1 MDKTYR
7 TERNISDYSGLSDIG
22 HVYQIPDTYIGGAKS
37 RPHNVLLLDNY
48 KLLEKEITL
57 PEGVQRVFL
66 EILSNAGDNCDASR
80 RAGIKPERI
89 DVTAD
94 SKEITITNYGLHIPV
109 KKISINKEKGN
120 SKVVEYKEGDEEWCW
135 LPAFIFGVFRSSNNY
150 DKGVKRMGCGRNGF
164 GAKITNIFSKRFTV
178 TVEDPDNKKR
188 FVGTWTDNMFK
199 DDPTR
204 KPEITVSDDATIK
217 SGSVS
222 VSWLLDFDR
231 FGMEGY
237 NEDDLNL
244 FARYTADFS
253 FACKIKT
260 KFNDYE
266 YDYRNIVDYSSL
278 IWPANI
284 LEKNIIKYSWGNNPP
299 DGIDRLTL
307 KSQEKKIMDAKNPDY
322 IPELEVLILD
332 TPDKGQILSYVNG
345 LLTKE
350 GGVHVDAVLEPVCKY
365 ISNIINGG
373 KKKKKTT
380 GATISAKNIKSHLS
394 FVINARVA
402 DPEYNS
408 QSKTRLTAPNINLV
422 LTAENLKKIQEWDVL
437 NRLYAELEAIA
448 FKSAAN
454 SDGKKRK
461 HVVMDKGEDANL
473 AGTKE
478 SLKCKLYL
486 VEGNSAANYPQKRIC
501 MIEGGK
507 DYNGYMPLKGKF
519 LNVTRAHPS
528 QYADNT
534 VIATIK
540 QILGLREEIDY
551 SLTHNLQQL
560 RYGFIILNV
569 DADSDGSH
577 IMAIV
582 LNFFRE
588 KFPQLL
594 TQNMIGYLR
603 TPVIKIMKNS
613 KILHRFFTQYAFDD
627 WCKKN
632 YPDGLPKSYIARYYK
647 GLGTSNDD
655 DIKDD
660 ISYAPTLICF
670 HDSKCTDNFNL
681 AFHKDNS
688 HKRKEWIEKWRGA
701 TSIDDI
707 ISVDINDI
715 IKNCKHLDNYNHKL
729 LRAQDISQ
737 FINRELVSYSVDS
750 LFRAI
755 PSEYDHLKESQ
766 RKALWSALEYFHY
779 DPKRGKSIKVGR
791 FANKAADMAQ
801 YHHGEKSLID
811 TFIKM
816 AQDFI
821 GSNNMGYF
829 KKDGQFGTRA
839 DGGDNAADARYSETH
854 LAWWIPLVY
863 QRESIDLVKKR
874 TVDDE
879 ETEPLWLPGVIPMGI
894 VNGTNGIATAFSTT
908 TPCHNPLDV
917 IAYYRAKCKGEDAKP
932 IVPWYNAFKGKMKIV
947 NRDQTKDDISNEM
960 LPADLNKERPITG
973 SPTRAIDEE
982 TAEIEKL
989 DRENLA
995 LLAHLKDSKLTL
1007 RTYGKYFIDGFHKN
1021 DGPIIK
1027 ISELP
1032 VGTWI
1037 HRYRKWL
1044 ELLVQQKGKDRP
1056 IYDFKDN
1063 STTEEARFEIHWNSN
1078 WRTPNEMN
1086 LKLIRS
1092 IGLSNI
1098 TLIDH
1103 YGFPKKYSCVQEVME
1118 KYYDHMI
1125 DHYETVRNN
1134 RIKNE
1139 EDREKDISYRMKF
1152 IIHVL
1157 QGDIKI
1163 IKVKEDLVKE
1173 KMKEFNIPY
1182 EYYDKSK
1189 SRDFSEESL
1198 AKYKQQLEEARA
1210 RAQTARGTRAQDI
1223 WLGKLDILDKE
1234 LRKRYKF
1241 KKFDMRK

>member
-1 MDKTYR
+1 MSKGYR
-7 TERNISDYSGLSDIG
+7 TERNISDYSGLSDIS
-22 HVYQIPDTYIGGAKS
+22 HVYQIPDTYIGGAKP
-37 RPHNVLLLDNY
+37 RNHLAWLLDNN
-48 KLLEKEITL
+48 KLIEKEITL

-80 RAGIKPERI
+80 RAGIHPDGI
-89 DVTAD
+89 DVIAD
-94 SKEITITNYGLHIPV
+94 SHEITIKNYGLHIPV
-109 KKISINKEKGN
+109 KKIGIHKENGN
-120 SKVVEYKEGDEEWCW
+120 SKVKEYQDGDSEWHW

-164 GAKITNIFSKRFTV
+164 GAKITNIFSKKFVV
-178 TVEDPDNKKR
+178 TVEDPDNKQR
-188 FVGTWTDNMFK
+188 FIGTWRDNMFK
-199 DDPTR
+199 NSPDE
-204 KPEITVSDDATIK
+204 KPNIVVETDKNIK
-217 SGSVS
+217 KGSVA
-222 VSWLLDFDR
+222 VTWLLDFER
-231 FGMEGY
+231 FQMESY
-237 NEDDLNL
+237 SPEDLRL

-260 KFNDYE
+260 KFNDEE
-266 YDYRNIVDYSSL
+266 YDYRTVLNYASL
-278 IWPANI
+278 MWPADA
-284 LEKNIIKYSWGNNPP
+284 LEKNIVKYSWGDTLCEDLMN
-299 DGIDRLTL
+299 LTV
-307 KSQEKKIMDAKNPDY
+307 KGQEKKILEAKNPDH

-332 TPDKGQILSYVNG
+332 TPDKGKILSYVNG
-345 LLTKE
+345 LLTRE
-350 GGVHVDAVLEPVCKY
+350 GGVHVDAVLDPVCKY
-365 ISNIINGG
+365 IINIINGG
-373 KKKKKTT
+373 KKKKTQGSSIT
-380 GATISAKNIKSHLS
+380 AKNIKSHLS
-394 FVINARVA
+394 FIINARIA

-408 QSKTRLTAPNINLV
+408 QSKTRLTAPNINLA
-422 LTAENLKKIQEWDVL
+422 LTPQNLKKIQDWDVMA
-437 NRLYAELEAIA
+437 RLYAELEAIA

-519 LNVTRAHPS
+519 LNVTRAKAT
-528 QYADNT
+528 QYADNA

-551 SLTHNLQQL
+551 SLSHNLQQL
-560 RYGFIILNV
+560 RYGFIIMTC
-569 DADSDGSH
+569 DSDDDGSH
-577 IMAIV
+577 ILAIV

-603 TPVIKIMKNS
+603 TPIIKIMKS
-613 KILHRFFTQYAFDD
+613 GKILHRFFSQADFDK
-627 WCKKN
+627 WMKKN
-632 YPDGLPKSYIARYYK
+632 YPNGLPKSLHARYYK

-655 DIKDD
+655 DIADD
-660 ISYAPTLICF
+660 ISHAPTLICF
-670 HDSKCTDNFNL
+670 YDSQCEGNFNL
-681 AFHKDNS
+681 AFHKDNT
-688 HKRKEWIEKWRGA
+688 HLRKEWIEKWRNA
-701 TSIDDI
+701 TQYEDI
-707 ISVDINDI
+707 ISVDVKDMISNG
-715 IKNCKHLDNYNHKL
+715 KHFDKYNHKL
-729 LRAQDISQ
+729 LQAQDISQ
-737 FINRELVSYSVDS
+737 FINRELVSYSVAS

-766 RKALWSALEYFHY
+766 RKALWSALEYFSY
-779 DPKRGKSIKVGR
+779 DPKKGKSIKVGR
-791 FANKAADMAQ
+791 FANKAADMSQ

-854 LAWWIPLVY
+854 LAWWIPFVY
-863 QRESIDLVKKR
+863 YRESIQLVPKR
-874 TVDDE
+874 LVDDE

-894 VNGTNGIATAFSTT
+894 INGTNGIATAFSTT

-917 IAYYRAKCKGEDAKP
+917 IAWYRAKCKGEENNP
-932 IVPWYNAFKGKMKIV
+932 IIPWYNGFKGKMKIV
-947 NRDQTKDDISNEM
+947 NRDQTKDNLAAEL
-960 LPADLNKERPITG
+960 LPADINKEKPITG
-973 SPTRAIDEE
+973 SPVRVSDLEE
-982 TAEIEKL
+982 EEFEQL
-989 DRENLA
+989 EQENIAVLTNV
-995 LLAHLKDSKLTL
+995 KDSKLTL
-1007 RTYGKYFIDGFHKN
+1007 KTYGKYSIEGFHKN

-1044 ELLVQQKGKDRP
+1044 ELLVHQKGKERP

-1063 STTEEARFEIHWNSN
+1063 STTEEPNFIIHWNSHY
-1078 WRTPNEMN
+1078 RKPNEIN
-1086 LKLIRS
+1086 LKLVRS

-1103 YGFPKKYSCVQEVME
+1103 KGFPTKYDNIQSVME
-1118 KYYDHMI
+1118 KYYEHMI
-1125 DHYETVRNN
+1125 SHYEKVRQY
-1134 RIKNE
+1134 RIRVE
-1139 EDREKDISYRMKF
+1139 EEREKDISYRMKF
-1152 IIHVL
+1152 IVHVL
-1157 QGDIKI
+1157 KGDIKI
-1163 IKVKEDLVKE
+1163 IKVKEEVVKE
-1173 KMKEFNIPY
+1173 KMKTYNIPF

-1198 AKYKQQLEEARA
+1198 NKYNQLLKEAREKAVNA
-1210 RAQTARGTRAQDI
+1210 RNTKAQDI
-1223 WLGKLDILDKE
+1223 WLGKLDILEKE

>member
-1 MDKTYR
+1 MAKSYR
-7 TERNISDYSGLSDIG
+7 TERDISDYSGLSDIS
-22 HVYQIPDTYIGGAKS
+22 HVYQIPDTYIGGAK
-37 RPHNVLLLDNY
+37 PQLHKAWLLEENRLI
-48 KLLEKEITL
+48 EKEITL

-80 RAGIKPERI
+80 RAGVNPERI
-89 DVTAD
+89 DVAATN
-94 SKEITITNYGLHIPV
+94 KEITITNYGLHIPV
-109 KKISINKEKGN
+109 KKISIIEDKGN
-120 SKVVEYKEGDEEWCW
+120 KKVVEYQENAGQTYW

-164 GAKITNIFSKRFTV
+164 GSKLTNIFSKLFTV
-178 TVEDPDNKKR
+178 TVEDPDNHLR
-188 FVGTWTDNMFK
+188 FVGTWRDNMFMH
-199 DDPTR
+199 DPTIE
-204 KPEITVSDDATIK
+204 PEINITEDKSIIK
-217 SGSVS
+217 GKVS
-222 VSWLLDFDR
+222 VTWHLDFER
-231 FGMEGY
+231 FGMLDY
-237 NEDDLNL
+237 SQDDLNL

-260 KFNDYE
+260 SFNEQE
-266 YDYRNIVDYSSL
+266 YDYRNILDYASL
-278 IWPANI
+278 VWDSKD
-284 LEKNIIKYSWGNNPP
+284 LEKNIIKYSWGDSPP
-299 DGIDRLTL
+299 SDLMNLGV
-307 KSQEKKIMDAKNPDY
+307 KAQERKILEAKNPDH
-322 IPELEVLILD
+322 IPELEILILD

-345 LLTKE
+345 LLTRE
-350 GGVHVDAVLEPVCKY
+350 GGVHVDAVLDPVCKY
-365 ISNIINGG
+365 IANIINGG
-373 KKKKKTT
+373 KKKKKAT
-380 GATISAKNIKSHLS
+380 GATITAKNIKSHLS
-394 FVINARVA
+394 FIINARVA

-408 QSKTRLTAPNINLV
+408 QSKTRLTAPNVNLA
-422 LTAENLKKIQEWDVL
+422 LTAQNMKKIQDWDVL

-501 MIEGGK
+501 LIEGGK

-519 LNVTRAHPS
+519 LNVTRAKPS
-528 QYADNT
+528 QYADNA

-540 QILGLREEIDY
+540 QILGLREEVDY
-551 SLTHNLQQL
+551 SLEHNLQQL
-560 RYGFIILNV
+560 RYGFVIMTC
-569 DADSDGSH
+569 DSDDDGSH
-577 IMAIV
+577 ILAIV

-603 TPVIKIMKNS
+603 TPIIKVMKNG
-613 KILHRFFTQYAFDD
+613 KILHRFFAQTEFDL
-627 WCKKN
+627 WMKKN
-632 YPDGLPKSYIARYYK
+632 YPNGLPKSLYARYYK

-655 DIKDD
+655 DIADD
-660 ISYAPTLICF
+660 ISHAPTLICF
-670 HDSKCTDNFNL
+670 YDSQCEGNFDL
-681 AFHKDNS
+681 AFHKDNT
-688 HKRKEWIEKWRGA
+688 HRRKEWIEKWRSA
-701 TSIDDI
+701 TQYEDI
-707 ISVDINDI
+707 ISVDINDM
-715 IKNCKHLDNYNHKL
+715 IKGRKHFDKYNLKL
-729 LRAQDISQ
+729 LQAQDISQ
-737 FINRELVSYSVDS
+737 FINRELVSYSVAS

-779 DPKRGKSIKVGR
+779 DPKKGKSIKVGR
-791 FANKAADMAQ
+791 FANKAADMSQ

-854 LAWWIPLVY
+854 LAWWIPFVY
-863 QRESIDLVKKR
+863 YRESIDLVPKR
-874 TVDDE
+874 LVDDE

-917 IAYYRAKCKGEDAKP
+917 IAWYRAKCKDQESKA
-932 IVPWYNAFKGKMKIV
+932 IIPWYNGFKGKMKII
-947 NRDQTKDDISNEM
+947 NRDQNKDDLSAEL
-960 LPADLNKERPITG
+960 LPADINKERPITG
-973 SPTRAIDEE
+973 SPIRARDLEEDEFE
-982 TAEIEKL
+982 QLEQ
-989 DRENLA
+989 ENMAVLNNI
-995 LLAHLKDSKLTL
+995 KDSKLTL
-1007 RTYGKYFIDGFHKN
+1007 KTYGKYSIEGFHKN

-1044 ELLVQQKGKDRP
+1044 ELLVQQKGKERP

-1063 STTEEARFEIHWNSN
+1063 STTEEANFVIHWNSHY
-1078 WRTPNEMN
+1078 RTPNELN

-1103 YGFPKKYSCVQEVME
+1103 RGFPSKYASIQEVME

-1125 DHYETVRNN
+1125 EHYETVRKH
-1134 RIKNE
+1134 RIKLE
-1139 EDREKDISYRMKF
+1139 EARERDISFRMKF
-1152 IIHVL
+1152 IVHVL
-1157 QGDIKI
+1157 KGDIKI
-1163 IKVKEDLVKE
+1163 IKVKEEEVKE
-1173 KMKEFNIPY
+1173 KMKAYDIPF

-1198 AKYKQQLEEARA
+1198 AKYKTQLEEARA
-1210 RAQTARGTRAQDI
+1210 RAQAARQTRAQDI
-1223 WLGKLDILDKE
+1223 WLGKLDILEKE
-1234 LRKRYKF
+1234 LRKRYKY